1 MLVVV
6 VMVVGLEEEG
16 GIVAVVRLGRVS
28 RSGGGAGAGGR
39 RGGRVEEEVGQGH
52 GVEEGRGKAA
62 ASNALPVHLGGKG
75 GRGRDG
81 A

>member
-1 MLVVV
+1 
-6 VMVVGLEEEG
+6 
-16 GIVAVVRLGRVS
+16 
-28 RSGGGAGAGGR
+28 
-39 RGGRVEEEVGQGH
+39 VEEEVGQGH